1 MTPELVVD
9 IGRNALVTML
19 LVAAP
24 MLGFGLFIGV
34 IVSIIQAVTQV
45 NELTLT
51 FVPKIVGVSIA
62 VIIFLPWMIRMLIG
76 FATEQFSMISR
87 F

>member
-9 IGRNALVTML
+9 IGRNSLYTML

-24 MLGFGLFIGV
+24 MLGAGLLIGV
-34 IVSIIQAVTQV
+34 VVSILQAVTQV

-51 FVPKIVGVSIA
+51 FVPKIVGVALA
-62 VIIFLPWMIRMLIG
+62 VVIFLPWIIRILANYTTNQIG
-76 FATEQFSMISR
+76 MISG